1 VFVTWNRGAEKI
13 YGYSAEE
20 AIGQPLDLIVPAD
33 ERDREHGRWQQLL
46 DQQPVTS
53 LETVRKTKDGRTVV
67 VAVTRSLITDA
78 GGDVVGVASV
88 GRDITEVKRAQSM
101 LAAAHAEAVEAS
113 KLKSQFMANMN
124 HELRTPLNGVIGISQ
139 LLLDTELTAE
149 QHEYAEAL
157 RISGE
162 ALLGVIGDILDFSK
176 VEAGKLELSDAP
188 CVLRDLVED
197 VCSMVA
203 LGAGSAD
210 VRLMSLV
217 APGLPEC
224 VLGDEKRLR
233 QVLTNLAGNAVKF
246 TPEGEITITVDR
258 SVSDEGADEL
268 RFEVSDTGIGILAE
282 AQQTI
287 FESFKQADGSTTRR
301 YGGTGLG
308 LTIARQLVT
317 LMDGRIGVTSAI
329 DEGST
334 FWFTVPL
341 RPASPA
347 VPTPPTLR
355 GARVLVAD
363 RHPASRRILA
373 QELTSAGADTAT
385 AAERDQVLF
394 ALRSA
399 AESGRP
405 FDVVVLDTV
414 RGRDSDRGLDAL
426 TSDPAL
432 GSPRVVLL
440 ASAHDVRIAASVPG
454 VCGLVPLP
462 VRKDRL
468 IQEVTAAAATER
480 QPVGASAAPPV
491 GAPDRPDRPW
501 RVLVAEDN
509 PINQL
514 VTRRLLE
521 QRGFDVDIATNGH
534 EAIEMHMREPYDVIF
549 MDCQMPELD
558 GYDATRAIRSLEAEG
573 HRTPVIALTAS
584 TMPGD
589 TQRCFE
595 AGMDRFTGKPIS
607 PAELDALLAEVL
619 GQAAA
624 STAAR

>member
-20 AIGQPLDLIVPAD
+20 AIGQPLDLIVPPD
-33 ERDREHGRWQQLL
+33 ERDREHGRWRQLL

-53 LETVRKTKDGRTVV
+53 LETVRTTKDRRKVV

-78 GGDVVGVASV
+78 GGDIVGVASV
-88 GRDITEVKRAQSM
+88 GRDITEVKRAQAM

-149 QHEYAEAL
+149 QREYAEAL

-176 VEAGKLELSDAP
+176 VEAGKLELVDEP
-188 CVLRDLVED
+188 FTLRDLVED
-197 VCSMVA
+197 VCAMVA
-203 LGAGSAD
+203 LGAPSSD

-217 APGLPEC
+217 APGLPAC

-246 TPEGEITITVDR
+246 TAEGEVTITVDR
-258 SVSDEGADEL
+258 TVSDDGADEL
-268 RFEVSDTGIGILAE
+268 RFEVSDTGIGITPA

-317 LMDGRIGVTSAI
+317 LMDGRIGVTSVL

-347 VPTPPTLR
+347 APTPPTLS

-363 RHPASRRILA
+363 RHPASRRIVA
-373 QELTSAGADTAT
+373 QELASAGADTVTAPEREQMLYALRA
-385 AAERDQVLF
+385 AAE
-394 ALRSA
+394 AGA
-399 AESGRP
+399 P
-405 FDVVVLDTV
+405 IDVVVLDTE
-414 RGRDSDRGLDAL
+414 RGGGPDGGLDAV
-426 TSDPAL
+426 TTDPAL

-440 ASAHDVRIAASVPG
+440 TSAHDVRVASNNPG
-454 VCGLVPLP
+454 VCGLIPVP
-462 VRKDRL
+462 VRQDRL
-468 IQEVTAAAATER
+468 IREVAAAAASER
-480 QPVGASAAPPV
+480 HPMGASGAPPAV
-491 GAPDRPDRPW
+491 APDHPDRSW

-514 VTRRLLE
+514 VARRLLE
-521 QRGFDVDIATNGH
+521 QRGFDVDIAANGR
-534 EAIEMHMREPYDVIF
+534 EAVEMHMRAPYDVIF

-558 GYDATRAIRSLEAEG
+558 GYDATRAIRSLEPQG
-573 HRTPVIALTAS
+573 SHTPVIAMTAS
-584 TMPGD
+584 TTPGD
-589 TQRCFE
+589 TQRCFD
-595 AGMDRFTGKPIS
+595 AGMDRFAGKPIS
-607 PAELDALLAEVL
+607 PTELDALLVEVL
-619 GQAAA
+619 GQAAVSA
-624 STAAR
+624 AAR